1 MMKTIVVLLAMLAIV
16 NRSFAFEVIVE
27 DFEEYTDGATTPLA
41 GASKF
46 LRILPFLPLIS

>member
-16 NRSFAFEVIVE
+16 NRSFAYEVVVE

-41 GASKF
+41 GSSKF
-46 LRILPFLPLIS
+46 LRILPFLP